1 MGIQKPEEA
10 KYYKWIEPTLFIRR
24 SITDQTSYILYNRIS
39 NFKINSDDFKLVT
52 IDIPQHKSEYI
63 SYITDYRLEYS
74 KYLKN
79 LYPDSYSTDSGFSAM
94 IDAIK
99 SINENLIILYKNY
112 SIIGAVSYD
121 INDKRRDI
129 IISHIGVL
137 ERRKGYGTILMKDI
151 FSLADIIKFSITVTS
166 NGYADDFYHSLGM
179 LRLVDKPLGIYS
191 IQANNIRSIT

>member
-1 MGIQKPEEA
+1 MDMQKQDEV
-10 KYYKWIEPTLFIRR
+10 KYYKWIEPTLLIRK
-24 SITDQTSYILYNRIS
+24 SLNDQTSYILYNRIS
-39 NFKINSDDFKLVT
+39 NFKINGNDFKMVT
-52 IDIPQHKSEYI
+52 IDIPNHKSEYI

-112 SIIGAVSYD
+112 SIIGAISYD

-137 ERRKGYGTILMKDI
+137 ERRKGHGTLLMKDI
-151 FSLADIIKFSITVTS
+151 FSLADIIKFSVTVTS

-191 IQANNIRSIT
+191 IQANKIRSMT